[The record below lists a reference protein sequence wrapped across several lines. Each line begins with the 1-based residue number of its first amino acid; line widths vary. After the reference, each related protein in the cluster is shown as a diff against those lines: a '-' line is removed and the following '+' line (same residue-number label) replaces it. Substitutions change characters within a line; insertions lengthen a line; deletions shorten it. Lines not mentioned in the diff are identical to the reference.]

1 MKLVIAFFLS
11 LCCFFSINVLH
22 AQKAWQTET
31 QKKHQ
36 SFSAEATHLKKSS
49 SSDTMETDFL
59 SREEEDEDAE
69 RKFTL
74 RIFTLIS
81 QIYAEG
87 KVDSTAIPLLYC
99 HLALS
104 AESCKYIRQRVLRI

>member
-1 MKLVIAFFLS
+1 MKLVITLFLS
-11 LCCFFSINVLH
+11 ICCFISLNILH
-22 AQKAWQTET
+22 AQKA
-31 QKKHQ
+31 HIRGPH
-36 SFSAEATHLKKSS
+36 SFEKSADAVNLKKSS
-49 SSDTMETDFL
+49 SSNIIDTDFL

-81 QIYAEG
+81 RIYAEG
-87 KVDSTAIPLLYC
+87 KIDSSAIPLLYC
-99 HLALS
+99 HLALN

>member
-1 MKLVIAFFLS
+1 MKLVITLFLS
-11 LCCFFSINVLH
+11 LCCFFSINFLH
-22 AQKAWQTET
+22 AQKA
-31 QKKHQ
+31 HIRGPH
-36 SFSAEATHLKKSS
+36 SFVKPADDYHLAKSS
-49 SSDTMETDFL
+49 SSDIIDTDFL

-81 QIYAEG
+81 QIYAE
-87 KVDSTAIPLLYC
+87 DNTDASAIPLLYC